1 MKNNSPNFLFV
12 SGSGDTFVW
21 FRLDLMKE
29 IQNRGFNIYAA
40 APTIS
45 KENLQILK
53 NHNICFLAL
62 DLQRKSL
69 NPLNFIFSIFSLR
82 KVIQSLKPS
91 HIFSYMHKSILA
103 TGLATLFFSDVKKYY
118 MVTGLGH
125 LFERNTFL
133 MNLIQKPAL
142 ILFKITFNGAKRVF
156 FQNIDDFQHFLSLS
170 LFAETKGKIVNGSGV
185 NLDKFQYSK
194 LPSQPIFMTMGRLL
208 ESKGLREFARAA
220 KIVKRSNPNAR
231 FLLYGYSDN
240 HEDSIEESEITEHWK
255 DNYGVEFLGFSKDP
269 AMAYLKCSTFVLLSY
284 REGTPRS
291 SLEAMAMGRPIITT
305 NVPGCRETVINN
317 KNGYLVA
324 VKDHEEA
331 AQAMIKLCDKDIR
344 EEMGLQSFNLAKD
357 KFDVKKVNASIIEC
371 LELN

>member
-1 MKNNSPNFLFV
+1 MKNNSRNFLFV

-21 FRLDLMKE
+21 FRLDLMQE
-29 IQNRGFNIYAA
+29 IQSMGFNIYAA
-40 APTIS
+40 APSIS
-45 KENLQILK
+45 KENLKIL
-53 NHNICFLAL
+53 NDHDVIFLPL

-82 KVIQSLKPS
+82 KVIKSLNPS

-125 LFERNTFL
+125 LFERNTL
-133 MNLIQKPAL
+133 IMNLIQKPAL
-142 ILFKITFNGAKRVF
+142 ILFKITFDSARRVF
-156 FQNIDDFQHFLSLS
+156 FQNTDDFQYFLSLK
-170 LFAETKGKIVNGSGV
+170 LFNKGKGKIVNGSGV

-220 KIVKRSNPNAR
+220 KIVKGTNPNAR
-231 FLLYGYSDN
+231 FLLYGYSDS
-240 HEDSIEESEITEHWK
+240 HEDSIDESEIMKHWK

-269 AMAYLKCSTFVLLSY
+269 ALAYLKCSIFVLLSY

-305 NVPGCRETVINN
+305 NVPGCRETVIND
-317 KNGYLVA
+317 KNGYLVK
-324 VKDHEEA
+324 VKDHQEA
-331 AQAMIKLCDKDIR
+331 AQAMIKLCDKNIR
-344 EEMGLQSFNLAKD
+344 EEMGLQSLNIAKE
-357 KFDVKKVNASIIEC
+357 KFDVKKVNATILEC

>member
-1 MKNNSPNFLFV
+1 MKNNSRNFLFV

-156 FQNIDDFQHFLSLS
+156 FQNIDDFQRFLSLS

>member
-1 MKNNSPNFLFV
+1 MKNNSRNFLFV

-21 FRLDLMKE
+21 FRLDLMQE
-29 IQNRGFNIYAA
+29 IQSMGFNIYAA
-40 APTIS
+40 APSIS
-45 KENLQILK
+45 KENLKIL
-53 NHNICFLAL
+53 NDHDVIFLPL

-82 KVIQSLKPS
+82 KVIKSLNPS

-125 LFERNTFL
+125 LFERNTL
-133 MNLIQKPAL
+133 IMNLIQKPAL
-142 ILFKITFNGAKRVF
+142 ILFKITFDSARRVF
-156 FQNIDDFQHFLSLS
+156 FQNTDDFQYFLSLK
-170 LFAETKGKIVNGSGV
+170 LFNKGKGKIVNGSGV

-220 KIVKRSNPNAR
+220 KIVKGTNPNAR
-231 FLLYGYSDN
+231 FLLYGYSDS
-240 HEDSIEESEITEHWK
+240 HEDSIDESEIMKHWK

-269 AMAYLKCSTFVLLSY
+269 ALAYLKCSIFVLLSY

-305 NVPGCRETVINN
+305 NVPGCRETVIND
-317 KNGYLVA
+317 KNGYLVK
-324 VKDHEEA
+324 VKDHQEA
-331 AQAMIKLCDKDIR
+331 AKAMIKLCDKNIR
-344 EEMGLQSFNLAKD
+344 EEMGLQSLNIAKE
-357 KFDVKKVNASIIEC
+357 KFDVKKVNATILEC